1 MEWLVP
7 IVVAIIGGPLVVIL
21 QRLRKEN
28 KEDHA
33 VVKNLLDKIDVK
45 VDRVDSKVD
54 QHIQWH
60 LGKKRTKKS
69 GDA

>member
-7 IVVAIIGGPLVVIL
+7 IAVAIIGGPLVVVL
-21 QRLRKEN
+21 QRFRKEN

-33 VVKNLLDKIDVK
+33 VVKNLLDKIDSK
-45 VDRVDSKVD
+45 VDKVDGKVD

-60 LGKKRTKKS
+60 LGKKKKVTK
-69 GDA
+69 